1 MKFPNLETV
10 ILFGQFVF
18 LFQAD
23 RALGGVFIVL
33 IYINP
38 DLLCYLSTY

>member
-23 RALGGVFIVL
+23 TQRSLVCGRAGFRGASV
-33 IYINP
+33 
-38 DLLCYLSTY
+38 SGRT